1 MSMYYFL
8 FDVRPTPAHPNFT
21 KYGGALVACW
31 IERDNQSQAEAI
43 ARTWIARENWAIIE
57 LSEAFPITRE
67 TQLPGGMRY
76 FDQAE
81 IDHEVFVFY
90 TYPVGTE
97 DDPGVA

>member
-1 MSMYYFL
+1 MPMYYFL
-8 FDVRPTPAHPNFT
+8 FDVRPTSAHPNFT

-31 IERDNQSQAEAI
+31 IERDIQSQAETI
-43 ARTWIARENWAIIE
+43 ARIWIERENWTIIE
-57 LSEAFPITRE
+57 LREACPITRE

-81 IDHEVFVFY
+81 IDREVFVFY

-97 DDPGVA
+97 DHPTVA